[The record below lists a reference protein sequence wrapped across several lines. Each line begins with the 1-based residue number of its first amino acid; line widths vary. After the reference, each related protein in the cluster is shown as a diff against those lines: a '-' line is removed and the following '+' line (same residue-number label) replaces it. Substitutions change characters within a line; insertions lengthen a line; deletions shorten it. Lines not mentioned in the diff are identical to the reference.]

1 MAFIQTSTTVYS
13 FADYSD
19 VTARDGRLFVENEG
33 LTQTVVEDLL
43 VRSTERILSQ
53 LRASDWWAN
62 MYITKSANLAIKS
75 RADIPALDATKILA
89 RKSDFTDLCV
99 YHSMYEFILPKVA
112 DFADEGN
119 AERQKL
125 SYYQQKYDGLFAEL
139 ITAGDWYDFD
149 GDNTLES
156 SDYDPGFVNP
166 RRVR

>member
-1 MAFIQTSTTVYS
+1 MAFIETSTTVYS
-13 FADYSD
+13 FAEYSD

-62 MYITKSANLAIKS
+62 MYISKTANASLKT
-75 RADIPALDATKILA
+75 RADIPALDAKKILA

-99 YHSMYEFILPKVA
+99 YHSMHEFILPKVA

-119 AERQKL
+119 AERQKTQL
-125 SYYQQKYDGLFAEL
+125 LPTK
-139 ITAGDWYDFD
+139 
-149 GDNTLES
+149 
-156 SDYDPGFVNP
+156 V
-166 RRVR
+166 